1 MAESQIV
8 AKPYTSTVGASG
20 GTRGMEDNFFEP
32 TTSAFSHKLAELSI
46 WPNENSI
53 SYLHGLDF
61 DRARTGDLLVRLP
74 RDARSIWVEY
84 GAREKS
90 SAGHRILDM
99 GRRFHHD
106 RASFRFA
113 DANRAASH
121 SKVARDF
128 KFEGGRAFGRRD
140 AII

>member
-1 MAESQIV
+1 MGEPKIV
-8 AKPYTSTVGASG
+8 SKPHTPVVGAGSR
-20 GTRGMEDNFFEP
+20 TRGMEDNFFEP

-61 DRARTGDLLVRLP
+61 DRTRTGDLLVRLP
-74 RDARSIWVEY
+74 RDAGSIWVEY
-84 GAREKS
+84 GTRKKS
-90 SAGHRILDM
+90 SAGRRVLDM
-99 GRRFHHD
+99 GWRFHHD

-128 KFEGGRAFGRRD
+128 KFEGGRALGRRD